1 MKKSVYLS
9 SLLAFC
15 FSFLAIVAKA
25 QPVVTNPVNDTT
37 CVMDTASF
45 SVTATGT
52 PPFTYQWNWSNDG
65 GMTWDTVMNGGIYAN
80 ATTNTLRIIP
90 ANTMENGYWYRAI
103 VFNTGGSDT
112 SDWAMLNVDTAYAG
126 AISGMTPVCVGSS
139 IALASSVSGGVW
151 SNVDHAVDTV
161 DPSGMLEGRAFG
173 TDTIR
178 YTIMNTCGTSVSE
191 AYSRVDTVAV
201 SYPVTGPNHVCVGG
215 VITLANVNTIG
226 TGSWSSATGN
236 TSPASTGHITGL
248 TSGTDVITY
257 TFTNACN
264 TVTSSRAVT
273 VEVLPAAGTITPS
286 MEPPTIC
293 SGSWMS
299 FSSSTSD
306 GVWISGNTSVAV
318 VSSTGFVTGVG
329 QGTSIIS
336 YYKSNSCG
344 SIFAA
349 DTVMVEVVAAAIGG
363 NDSVG
368 IDSTLLLT
376 NTTPGGT
383 WTSADTTIAK
393 LISGPSSG
401 LVKGLD
407 TGVTTITYSVTN
419 TCGFS
424 WATTAMNV
432 GPVPSAGTLSGPDSV
447 CVGSSIT
454 LRASVAG
461 GTWIS
466 RIDTIATVGATSP
479 ATDTTQLVNGLMYG
493 RDTVWYTVTTAFGK
507 STVKKPIFVNQPP
520 QVYISGPGAVFLAG
534 AYEVKG
540 FPSGGAWT
548 ASNPGMTI
556 ITATYA
562 VTDTGAKVKSVAAFV
577 VMDTGTSTF
586 TYTATN
592 TCGSTSNTFTV
603 HLPGNVAGVGTVS
616 SSYGMNLYPN
626 PSQGALIFSMTGAA
640 DEKVSVAVTDIAG
653 RVVKSFTATTNGK
666 TEFTLNEP
674 AGVYLVT
681 ATMANGEKQT
691 ARVTINN

>member
-37 CVMDTASF
+37 CVADTAWF

-65 GMTWDTVMNGGIYAN
+65 GMTWDTVLNGGIYAN

-90 ANTMENGYWYRAI
+90 TNTMVNGYWYRSI

-112 SDWAMLNVDTAYAG
+112 SAWAMLTVDTAYAG
-126 AISGMTPVCVGSS
+126 AITGMTPVCVGST
-139 IALASSVSGGVW
+139 IALSSSVAGGTW
-151 SNVDHAVDTV
+151 SNVFHAIDTV
-161 DPSGMLEGRAFG
+161 SPAGILEGRAFG
-173 TDTIR
+173 VDTVK
-178 YTIMNTCGTSVSE
+178 YTVMNTCGTSISK
-191 AYSRVDTVAV
+191 ALSRVDTVAV
-201 SYPVTGPNHVCVGG
+201 AYPVTGPDHVCVGG

-226 TGSWSSATGN
+226 TGTWTSATGN

-286 MEPPTIC
+286 MEPPTFC
-293 SGSWMS
+293 SGTWMS
-299 FSSSTSD
+299 FSSSTSG

-318 VSSTGFVTGVG
+318 VSSTGFVTGVSR
-329 QGTSIIS
+329 GTSIIS

-349 DTVMVEVVAAAIGG
+349 DTVSVEAVAAAIGG

-383 WTSADTTIAK
+383 WSSADTTIAK
-393 LISGPSSG
+393 LISGASSG

-424 WATTAMNV
+424 SATTPMHV
-432 GPVPSAGTLSGPDSV
+432 GPLPGAGTISGPDSV
-447 CVGSSIT
+447 CVGASIT

-466 RIDTIATVGATSP
+466 RIDTIATVGPTSP
-479 ATDTTQLVNGLMYG
+479 ATDTTTLVNGVKYG

-507 STVKKPIFVNQPP
+507 SVVKKPIFVNQPP
-520 QVYISGPGAVFLAG
+520 QVEVTGPGAIFLTG
-534 AYEVKG
+534 GYEVKG
-540 FPSGGAWT
+540 FPAGGAWST
-548 ASNPGMTI
+548 NNSDMTP
-556 ITATYA
+556 ITSTYNI
-562 VTDTGAKVKSVAAFV
+562 TEDFKIKTVAAFV
-577 VMDTGTSTF
+577 VMDTGTSIF
-586 TYTATN
+586 SYTATN
-592 TCGSTSNTFTV
+592 TCGSVTRTFTV
-603 HLPGNVAGVGTVS
+603 HLPGGASAVQNTPSAYT
-616 SSYGMNLYPN
+616 MNLYPN
-626 PSQGALIFSMTGAA
+626 PSQGALVFSMGGAA
-640 DEKVSVAVTDIAG
+640 GEKVNVTVTNIAG
-653 RVVKSFTATTNGK
+653 RVVKSFSANTNSK

-674 AGVYLVT
+674 AGVYMVT